1 MRTTQRTAKT
11 TAGTTAKTTT
21 TLSPIEA
28 FKAAVA
34 EPKPQ
39 ESKAQL
45 LFSIAFTTKFLPE
58 RFWNKECS
66 DGTVRLVGTV
76 TRTNNITRQGF
87 PIANDQLVDMTVEV
101 RVTPDQFEII
111 SDGAEGMVGAGL
123 SVLFEVGEPILS
135 ELTVYNGE
143 EVNSIV
149 FYAMAL
155 VGMEVNHTSIS
166 GRGFDSKNE
175 MDNWFS
181 KARSQNNARQKRRQ
195 VERTARLQA
204 TQAAQAVV
212 AAANNDAEWAATTP
226 AASTN
231 PMD

>member
-1 MRTTQRTAKT
+1 MRTQRTAKT

-34 EPKPQ
+34 EPKQ
-39 ESKAQL
+39 QKSVKAQL
-45 LFSIAFTTKFLPE
+45 LFSIAFTTKFPPE

-76 TRTNNITRQGF
+76 ARTNNITRQGF

-135 ELTVYNGE
+135 ELTVKGE

-155 VGMEVNHTSIS
+155 VGMEANHTSIS

-181 KARSQNNARQKRRQ
+181 KARSHNNDRQKRRQ

-204 TQAAQAVV
+204 TQAAQAAA
-212 AAANNDAEWAATTP
+212 AAANNDAEWAAATP
-226 AASTN
+226 AASAN

>member
-1 MRTTQRTAKT
+1 MRTQRTAKT

-58 RFWNKECS
+58 RFWNKPCS
-66 DGTVRLVGTV
+66 DGSVRLVGTV
-76 TRTNNITRQGF
+76 ARTNNITRQGF

-135 ELTVYNGE
+135 ELTVNGE

-181 KARSQNNARQKRRQ
+181 EARSQNNNRQKRRQ
-195 VERTARLQA
+195 ATRTAER
-204 TQAAQAVV
+204 QAAR
-212 AAANNDAEWAATTP
+212 AAADAGNNAEWTAAATP

>member
-1 MRTTQRTAKT
+1 MRTQRTAKT

-45 LFSIAFTTKFLPE
+45 LFSIAFTTKFLPG
-58 RFWNKECS
+58 RFWNKPCS
-66 DGTVRLVGTV
+66 DGSVRLVGTV
-76 TRTNNITRQGF
+76 ARTNNITRQGF

-135 ELTVYNGE
+135 ELTVNGE

-181 KARSQNNARQKRRQ
+181 KARSQNNNRQKRRQ
-195 VERTARLQA
+195 ATRTAELQA
-204 TQAAQAVV
+204 AR
-212 AAANNDAEWAATTP
+212 AAADAGNNAEWTAAATP

>member
-1 MRTTQRTAKT
+1 MRTQRTAKT

-58 RFWNKECS
+58 RFWNKPCS
-66 DGTVRLVGTV
+66 DGSVRLVGTV
-76 TRTNNITRQGF
+76 ARTNNITRQGF

-135 ELTVYNGE
+135 ELTVKGE

-181 KARSQNNARQKRRQ
+181 EARSQNNNRQKRRQ
-195 VERTARLQA
+195 ATRTAELQA
-204 TQAAQAVV
+204 AR
-212 AAANNDAEWAATTP
+212 AAADAGNNAEWTAAATP

>member
-1 MRTTQRTAKT
+1 MRPSRTARTTAK
-11 TAGTTAKTTT
+11 TTAKTTT
-21 TLSPIEA
+21 RSAIDE
-28 FKAAVA
+28 FKAA
-34 EPKPQ
+34 EQPKPQ
-39 ESKAQL
+39 ESVKAQL
-45 LFSIAFTTKFLPE
+45 LYSIAFTNKFPPH
-58 RFWNKECS
+58 RMWNKPCS
-66 DGTVRLVGTV
+66 DGSVRLVGTV
-76 TRTNNITRQGF
+76 ARTNNITRQGF

-135 ELTVYNGE
+135 ELTVNGE

-181 KARSQNNARQKRRQ
+181 KARSQNNNRQKRRQ
-195 VERTARLQA
+195 ATRTAELQA
-204 TQAAQAVV
+204 AR
-212 AAANNDAEWAATTP
+212 AAADAGNNAEWTAAATP

>member
-1 MRTTQRTAKT
+1 MRTQRTAKT

-45 LFSIAFTTKFLPE
+45 LFSIAFTTKFLPK
-58 RFWNKECS
+58 RFWNKPCS
-66 DGTVRLVGTV
+66 DGSVRLVGTV
-76 TRTNNITRQGF
+76 ARTNNITRQGF

-135 ELTVYNGE
+135 ELTVNGE

-181 KARSQNNARQKRRQ
+181 EARSQNNNRQKRRQ
-195 VERTARLQA
+195 ATRTAER
-204 TQAAQAVV
+204 QAAR
-212 AAANNDAEWAATTP
+212 AAADAGNNAEWTAAATP
-226 AASTN
+226 AASTS

>member
-1 MRTTQRTAKT
+1 MRTQRTAKT

-45 LFSIAFTTKFLPE
+45 LFSMAFTTKFPPE

-76 TRTNNITRQGF
+76 ARTNNITRQGF

-135 ELTVYNGE
+135 ELTTANGE

-149 FYAMAL
+149 FYAIAL

-175 MDNWFS
+175 IDNWFL
-181 KARSQNNARQKRRQ
+181 KARSQNNERQKRRQ

-204 TQAAQAVV
+204 AQAAA

-231 PMD
+231 PME

>member
-1 MRTTQRTAKT
+1 MRTQRAAKT

-58 RFWNKECS
+58 RFWNKPCS
-66 DGTVRLVGTV
+66 DGSVRLVGTV
-76 TRTNNITRQGF
+76 ARTNNITRQGF

-111 SDGAEGMVGAGL
+111 SGGAEGMIGAGL

-135 ELTVYNGE
+135 ELTVNGE

-181 KARSQNNARQKRRQ
+181 KARSQNNDRQKRRQ
-195 VERTARLQA
+195 ATRTAELQA
-204 TQAAQAVV
+204 AR
-212 AAANNDAEWAATTP
+212 AAADAGNNAEWTAAATP

>member
-1 MRTTQRTAKT
+1 MRTQRTAKT

-45 LFSIAFTTKFLPE
+45 LFSIAFTTKFLPG
-58 RFWNKECS
+58 RFWNKPCS
-66 DGTVRLVGTV
+66 DGSVRLVGTV
-76 TRTNNITRQGF
+76 ARTNNITRQGF

-135 ELTVYNGE
+135 ELTVNGE

-181 KARSQNNARQKRRQ
+181 KARSQNNNRQKRRQ
-195 VERTARLQA
+195 ATRTAELQA
-204 TQAAQAVV
+204 ARAS
-212 AAANNDAEWAATTP
+212 AAASNNAEWEAAAP
-226 AASTN
+226 AASAN
-231 PMD
+231 LME

>member
-1 MRTTQRTAKT
+1 MRTQRTAKT

-58 RFWNKECS
+58 RFWNKPCS
-66 DGTVRLVGTV
+66 DGSVRLVGTV
-76 TRTNNITRQGF
+76 ARTNNITRQGF

-111 SDGAEGMVGAGL
+111 TDGAEDMVGGGV
-123 SVLFEVGEPILS
+123 SILFEVGEPSLS
-135 ELTVYNGE
+135 ELTTANGE

-149 FYAMAL
+149 FYAKSL
-155 VGMEVNHTSIS
+155 LGIEVNQTAIGSL
-166 GRGFDSKNE
+166 GFETKE
-175 MDNWFS
+175 KMDDWFS
-181 KARSQNNARQKRRQ
+181 KARSQNNDRQKRRQ

-204 TQAAQAVV
+204 AQAAA

-231 PMD
+231 PME

>member
-1 MRTTQRTAKT
+1 M
-11 TAGTTAKTTT
+11 
-21 TLSPIEA
+21 
-28 FKAAVA
+28 
-34 EPKPQ
+34 
-39 ESKAQL
+39 
-45 LFSIAFTTKFLPE
+45 
-58 RFWNKECS
+58 WNKLCT
-66 DGTVRLVGTV
+66 DGTVRLIGTAE
-76 TRTNNITRQGF
+76 RTNNVTRQGF
-87 PIANDQLVDMTVEV
+87 PISNDQLAGLNVEV

-135 ELTVYNGE
+135 ELTVNGE

-181 KARSQNNARQKRRQ
+181 KARSQNNDRQKRRQ

-204 TQAAQAVV
+204 TQAAQAAA

-231 PMD
+231 PME

>member
-1 MRTTQRTAKT
+1 MRTQRTAKT

-58 RFWNKECS
+58 RFWNKPCS
-66 DGTVRLVGTV
+66 DGSVRLVGTV
-76 TRTNNITRQGF
+76 ARTNNITRQGF

-135 ELTVYNGE
+135 ELTVNGE

-149 FYAMAL
+149 FYATAL

-181 KARSQNNARQKRRQ
+181 KARSQNNNRQKRRQ
-195 VERTARLQA
+195 ATRTAELQA
-204 TQAAQAVV
+204 AR
-212 AAANNDAEWAATTP
+212 AAADAGNNAEWTAAATP

>member
-111 SDGAEGMVGAGL
+111 SDGAEVVGAGL

-135 ELTVYNGE
+135 ELTVNGE

-204 TQAAQAVV
+204 AQAAA

>member
-1 MRTTQRTAKT
+1 MRTQRTAKT

-58 RFWNKECS
+58 RFWNKPCS
-66 DGTVRLVGTV
+66 DGSVRLVGTV
-76 TRTNNITRQGF
+76 ARTNNITRQGF

-135 ELTVYNGE
+135 ELTVNGE

-181 KARSQNNARQKRRQ
+181 EARSQNNNRQKRRQ
-195 VERTARLQA
+195 ATRTAELQA
-204 TQAAQAVV
+204 AR
-212 AAANNDAEWAATTP
+212 AAADAGNNAEWTAAATP

>member
-135 ELTVYNGE
+135 ELTVNGE

-204 TQAAQAVV
+204 AQAAA

>member
-1 MRTTQRTAKT
+1 MRTQRTAKT

-28 FKAAVA
+28 FKASVA

-58 RFWNKECS
+58 RFWNKPCS
-66 DGTVRLVGTV
+66 DGSVRLVGTV
-76 TRTNNITRQGF
+76 ARTNNITRQGF

-101 RVTPDQFEII
+101 RVRPDQFEII

-135 ELTVYNGE
+135 ELTVKGE
-143 EVNSIV
+143 ETNTIV
-149 FYAMAL
+149 FYASSL
-155 VGMEVNHTSIS
+155 LGMEVNHTSIS

-181 KARSQNNARQKRRQ
+181 KARSQNNDRQKRRQ

-204 TQAAQAVV
+204 TQAAQAAA
-212 AAANNDAEWAATTP
+212 AAANNDAEWVATTP
-226 AASTN
+226 ATSTN
-231 PMD
+231 PME

>member
-1 MRTTQRTAKT
+1 MRTQRTAKT

-58 RFWNKECS
+58 RFWNKPCS
-66 DGTVRLVGTV
+66 DGSVRLVGTV
-76 TRTNNITRQGF
+76 ARTNNITRQGF

-135 ELTVYNGE
+135 ELTVNGE

-166 GRGFDSKNE
+166 GRGFDSKPE

-181 KARSQNNARQKRRQ
+181 KARSQNNNRQKRRQ
-195 VERTARLQA
+195 ATRTAELQA
-204 TQAAQAVV
+204 AR
-212 AAANNDAEWAATTP
+212 AAADAGNNAEWTAAATP

>member
-1 MRTTQRTAKT
+1 
-11 TAGTTAKTTT
+11 
-21 TLSPIEA
+21 
-28 FKAAVA
+28 
-34 EPKPQ
+34 
-39 ESKAQL
+39 
-45 LFSIAFTTKFLPE
+45 
-58 RFWNKECS
+58 
-66 DGTVRLVGTV
+66 
-76 TRTNNITRQGF
+76 
-87 PIANDQLVDMTVEV
+87 MTVEV

-135 ELTVYNGE
+135 ELTVNGE

-155 VGMEVNHTSIS
+155 VSMEVNHTSIS

-181 KARSQNNARQKRRQ
+181 KARSQNNNRQKRRQ
-195 VERTARLQA
+195 ATRTAELQA
-204 TQAAQAVV
+204 AR
-212 AAANNDAEWAATTP
+212 AAADAGNNAEWTAAATP

>member
-1 MRTTQRTAKT
+1 MRTQRTAKT

-45 LFSIAFTTKFLPE
+45 LFSIAFTTKFLPG
-58 RFWNKECS
+58 RFWNKPCS
-66 DGTVRLVGTV
+66 DGSVRLVGTV
-76 TRTNNITRQGF
+76 ARTNNITRQGF

-135 ELTVYNGE
+135 ELTVNGE

-181 KARSQNNARQKRRQ
+181 KARSQNNNRQKRRQ
-195 VERTARLQA
+195 ATRTAELQA
-204 TQAAQAVV
+204 AR
-212 AAANNDAEWAATTP
+212 AAADAGNNAEWTAAATP

-231 PMD
+231 PME

>member
-1 MRTTQRTAKT
+1 MRTQRAAKT

-58 RFWNKECS
+58 RFWNKPCS
-66 DGTVRLVGTV
+66 DGSVRLVGTV
-76 TRTNNITRQGF
+76 ARTNNITRQGF

-135 ELTVYNGE
+135 ELTVNGE

-181 KARSQNNARQKRRQ
+181 KARSQNNNRQKRRQ
-195 VERTARLQA
+195 ATRTAELQA
-204 TQAAQAVV
+204 AR
-212 AAANNDAEWAATTP
+212 AAADAGNNAEWTAAATP

-231 PMD
+231 PME